1 MNKSLSLRLNL
12 LISIF
17 VIILLCIFGAYNQE
31 QTRSA
36 LSAGLNQQID
46 ATVTRLAKS
55 LPATIWNYEKE
66 QMLSIILS
74 EISAQEVGGVFV
86 FDDKNLIFGRIID
99 EQGEVVESEL
109 PLESGGMK
117 EVELSYTDSGEV
129 SIVGRLIV
137 LVDESPIENL
147 LQQSLERTIVQIILM
162 VVLLV
167 TVLTLLVKRVVISP
181 LNEVGKALSDISKG
195 DLTTHFNI
203 TRKDEVGTLLTS
215 ILSMQEKLLEVVQ
228 KIKGNSDQISS
239 AAAQVSDTANELS
252 NGANEQAAGVEETSA
267 SVEEMGA
274 SIKQNSE
281 NAQTTDKIATE
292 SASAAAE
299 GGEAVLGT
307 VLAMTQI
314 AEKITIIEDIAYQT
328 NMLALNAAIE
338 AARAGAHG
346 KGFAVVAAEVRKLA
360 ERSQYAASEISTL
373 TRDSVQVAEKAGALL
388 EKMVPDISNTAS
400 LVQEISAASEEQ
412 SNGVGQIANAMQQL
426 NGVTQRN
433 AAGSEQLAATAES
446 LQERSANLQQAVSY
460 FTLRNE
466 D

>member
-1 MNKSLSLRLNL
+1 MNKSLSLRLNFL
-12 LISIF
+12 TSIF
-17 VIILLCIFGAYNQE
+17 VIILLCIFGAYNQM

-36 LSAGLNQQID
+36 LSEGLDQQIE
-46 ATVTRLAKS
+46 ATVSRLARS

-66 QMLSIILS
+66 QMLSIVLS
-74 EISAQEVGGVFV
+74 EISAQEVGGIYL
-86 FDDKNLIFGRIID
+86 FDDEKLILGRIID
-99 EQGEVVESEL
+99 EQGDAVESEL
-109 PLESGGMK
+109 PLEAAMVK
-117 EVELSYTDSGEV
+117 EVELSYTDSGEEN
-129 SIVGRLIV
+129 IVGRLV
-137 LVDESPIENL
+137 VVVDESAIDNL
-147 LQQSLERTIVQIILM
+147 LHQSLVRTITQIVLM

-167 TVLTLLVKRVVISP
+167 TVLTLLVRNVVIRP
-181 LNEVGKALSDISKG
+181 LKEVGNALSDISQG

-203 TRKDEVGTLLTS
+203 TRKDEIGTLLTS

-239 AAAQVSDTANELS
+239 AAVQVRDTANELS
-252 NGANEQAAGVEETSA
+252 NGANEQAAGVEEASA

-299 GGEAVLGT
+299 GGDAVSGT
-307 VLAMTQI
+307 VLAMNQI

-338 AARAGAHG
+338 AARAGMHG

-360 ERSQYAASEISTL
+360 ERSQHAASEISKL
-373 TRDSVQVAEKAGALL
+373 TGDSVQVAEKAGALL
-388 EKMVPDISNTAS
+388 EKMVPDISNTAN

-412 SNGVGQIANAMQQL
+412 SSGVGQIANAMQQL

-433 AAGSEQLAATAES
+433 AAGSEQLAATAEA

-460 FTLRNE
+460 FTL
-466 D
+466 

>member
-12 LISIF
+12 LTSIF
-17 VIILLCIFGAYNQE
+17 VIALLCIFGLYNQM
-31 QTRSA
+31 QTRTA
-36 LSAGLNQQID
+36 LNAGLDQQID
-46 ATVTRLAKS
+46 ATVNRLAKS

-66 QMLSIILS
+66 QMLSIVLS
-74 EISAQEVGGVFV
+74 EISAQEVGGIFL
-86 FDDKNLIFGRIID
+86 FDDQNLILGRIID
-99 EQGEVVESEL
+99 EQGEAVASEL
-109 PLESGGMK
+109 PLELAAVK
-117 EVELSYTDSGEV
+117 EVELKYTDSGEEN
-129 SIVGRLIV
+129 IVGRLVVI
-137 LVDESPIENL
+137 VDETAIDNL
-147 LQQSLERTIVQIILM
+147 LHESLVRTISQIILM

-167 TVLTLLVKRVVISP
+167 TVLTLLVRRVVIRP
-181 LNEVGKALSDISKG
+181 LNEVGAALSDISQG

-203 TRKDEVGTLLTS
+203 TRKDEIGTLLTS

-239 AAAQVSDTANELS
+239 AAIQVSDTANELS
-252 NGANEQAAGVEETSA
+252 NGANEQAAGVEQTSA

-299 GGEAVLGT
+299 GGDAVSGT
-307 VLAMTQI
+307 VLAMNQI

-338 AARAGAHG
+338 AARAGSHG

-360 ERSQYAASEISTL
+360 ERSQHAASEIGTL
-373 TRDSVQVAEKAGALL
+373 TSESVQVAEKAGALL

-400 LVQEISAASEEQ
+400 LIQEISAASEEQ
-412 SNGVGQIANAMQQL
+412 SSGVGQIANAMQQL

-446 LQERSANLQQAVSY
+446 LQERSANLEQAVSY
-460 FTLRNE
+460 FTLRGE